1 METIIE
7 QFNTFFGK
15 NAHIVVKNNNMT
27 ITIGSKAMEITLPTM
42 AGGSSKAPLSKS

>member
-1 METIIE
+1 MKKLIE
-7 QFNTFFGK
+7 QFNDFFGK

-27 ITIGSKAMEITLPTM
+27 ITIGNKAMEIGLPTM